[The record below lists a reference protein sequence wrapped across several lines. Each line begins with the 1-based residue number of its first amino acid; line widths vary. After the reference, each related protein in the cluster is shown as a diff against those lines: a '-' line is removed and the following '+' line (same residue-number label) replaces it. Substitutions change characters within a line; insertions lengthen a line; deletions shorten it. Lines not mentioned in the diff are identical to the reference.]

1 MTKSSEQKKYI
12 NLALQ
17 GGGSHG
23 AFTWGV
29 LDRLLEEEN
38 LKFEGLSG
46 TSAGA
51 INAALVATG
60 VANEGRDTARHNLD
74 QFWHAVSALNTPQDN
89 VFFSHFLSP
98 MNGLL
103 FSYLSQLF
111 SPYEFNP
118 LNHNPIKSILEKHV
132 DFEFLR
138 NTKKVKIYVSATNV
152 ETNRIKVFDNVDLC
166 IEALLASTCLPT
178 LHQAVQWRGKYF
190 WDGGFMGN
198 PILEPLIYNC
208 ESNDLL
214 IVQVNPIEREGIPK
228 TSRDILDRIN
238 EVTFNSSLMREI
250 RGIVNIQKLSH
261 GNWCDKEN
269 PYAKLRLHSV
279 QDEEFMAGLGASS
292 KFDITLDFLKSLKAK
307 GRAAAEHWLKKNF
320 NRIGVETTM
329 DLSKW
334 HIETPTTTCLE
345 WGES

>member
-1 MTKSSEQKKYI
+1 MGKPLKQKKYL

-60 VANEGRDTARHNLD
+60 VANEGRDTARTNLD
-74 QFWHAVSALNTPQDN
+74 QFWHSVGALSASQNNP
-89 VFFSHFLSP
+89 FFAPIH
-98 MNGLL
+98 GLWI
-103 FSYLSQLF
+103 SYLSQLF

-118 LNHNPIKSILEKHV
+118 LNHNPIKSILEKYI

-138 NTKKVKIYVSATNV
+138 NTKKVKIYVSATNL
-152 ETNRIKVFDNVDLC
+152 ETNRIKVFDNADLC

-178 LHQAVQWRGKYF
+178 LHQAVEWKGKYF

-198 PILEPLIYNC
+198 PMLEPLIYNC

-214 IVQVNPIEREGIPK
+214 IVQVNPIERVGIPK
-228 TSRDILDRIN
+228 TARDILDRIN

-250 RGIVNIQKLSH
+250 RSIVNIQKLSH

-279 QDEEFMAGLGASS
+279 QDEEFMTGLGVSS
-292 KFDITLDFLKSLKAK
+292 KFDITLDFLKSLKEK
-307 GRAAAEHWLKKNF
+307 GRVAADRWLNQNF
-320 NRIGVETTM
+320 NRIGIETTM

-334 HIETPTTTCLE
+334 HIETPTTSCLE